1 MFIAGQ
7 RHLHL
12 TLNEYAQRDN
22 AGRAHRFLDLRAPD
36 DDPDVIPFP
45 AQRISRNK
53 ILV

>member
-1 MFIAGQ
+1 MLIAGQ

-12 TLNEYAQRDN
+12 ILNEYTQHDN

-36 DDPDVIPFP
+36 VIPFP
-45 AQRISRNK
+45 AHRITRNK